1 MSSAVQPAH
10 HQQPIALLRL
20 PEVLRRYP
28 VSKSKWYAGIK
39 TGEYPAPVSIGPRAK
54 AWRSTDVDALVA
66 SAK

>member
-1 MSSAVQPAH
+1 MQSAVHTAP
-10 HQQPIALLRL
+10 QQHPVTLLRL

-39 TGEYPAPVSIGPRAK
+39 AGVYPAPVSIGPRNK
-54 AWRSTDVDALVA
+54 AWRSTDLDALIA